1 MPTRVVP
8 GSGAILQPTF
18 DSNYGVVSVSVIDG
32 GSGYASTDPPK
43 ITIQGTNPPIVEGI
57 FYPVINPSGE
67 ISRVVVIEPGSGY
80 TPVEVGSGQKIGI
93 DTTAF
98 VESSLIVQKGL
109 DTSSPYISVA
119 STESN
124 IIMGVIGGNGS
135 SLYENG
141 YNIAISTAV
150 VGTSASITPDF
161 SLNQNRFYGFTEPFP
176 AYYTSGIGTDA
187 KFNVFIVYDSG
198 TGIPISTSVILRTGG
213 NGYSVGD
220 TVSISGTFMNGTSPA
235 NDLSFTVSSVT
246 NTRIVSAANST
257 FLNLPSVT
265 LIGFGTGAKFNVS
278 RNSFG
283 DISIINVVNGG
294 SGYALT
300 DKISIAGTYIGG
312 STPQDNLLISP
323 AVLGTNKLPKNLY
336 VIKTS
341 DNSFKVSG
349 LSTSNELNLVSY
361 GIGTNSFTF
370 NDPNASSIISIDNI
384 IQSPLYRT
392 DLTLTLSSSVGVTT
406 DIIFVSS
413 GLSSITSYDILRIDS
428 EFMKVK
434 NIGFGYTNAIQVNR
448 GVLGSKRNAHFNN
461 STVNILKGN
470 FNIVKDVIYFTDAP
484 YGPVG
489 PEGLTVNSSFN
500 GRAFSRQFDPSLE
513 NDKNIIFDDISKDFV
528 STSSTEFYL
537 KSEGEKVVGI
547 YTDTNSI
554 IVGNIDINNNPIIL
568 INGIPQISETDFT
581 IDTPG
586 NNRLKFLSGFP
597 ISGKI
602 SRVAISTGY
611 GYQPLIGAGAS
622 VIVSAGGT
630 ISQIILL
637 GSGSGYRTPPEIK
650 LQSIVGSGA
659 SFSATIGAGGTITGI
674 SIVNPGSGYTSN
686 PVPNVTVG
694 VPTGYSDL
702 PLEYISGSSGN
713 GYGAK
718 ASVIVGNQSN
728 VIQFDLEDSGQ
739 FYKVGDTLKVSG
751 ITTNPLIG
759 IGFSEFR
766 ITIEETLSDRF
777 SGFYPGQFVQFDDI
791 SSFFNGT
798 KKKFTLTVTQGAITE
813 VLSLKVDP
821 STDLTLENNL
831 FIYLNDVLQEPI
843 VSYTFNGSRV
853 IFNEAPKANSKCTI
867 LFYRGSDLDVE
878 QIDPPPSIKP
888 GDSVQIIENILDP
901 TDRSQFERIVKRIVS
916 SESLDTFTYD
926 SVGISTD
933 QTKERPLVWTKQTS
947 DLIINGVLYSKSR
960 PDLKSRIIPY
970 TKIIKNVAKDDR
982 EIYVN
987 NAFPLFVSV
996 DNITEELKDIQIIN
1010 NNTVSSAIATAIV
1023 SSGSTITS
1031 LSIQNSGAGYNDLIN
1046 PFVAISSSLIKKKDP
1061 IYNWKSV
1068 ATGITSDYS
1077 LNSLVYTDKIV
1088 SVGSSGIV
1096 GISSNGLDWITSRIG
1111 IAQSTTFNSIAGFN
1125 QKYYAVGNNAR
1136 IVYLDSSSG
1145 FSTSS
1150 WQSIRLF
1157 KEESVLG
1164 SPEPII
1170 EFSTYSGNFNEIVYS
1185 PNKNILVCVGSNRGL
1200 FSGVGIGT
1208 TALFEKSPPSFVN
1221 FNSVAINDRTTPFI
1235 SGLLF
1240 VAVGNNGNIIYS
1252 SDAEIWA
1259 RALSIPST
1267 RNLNKIIWDSFR
1279 FVVVGNNA
1287 TILTSVNGI
1296 TGWEKINANITDD
1309 LVNIRYEYG
1318 IYIAL
1323 NSAGE
1328 LLFSYNLSH
1337 WVKRS
1342 TNQQN
1347 PINDLIVIPPS
1358 EDMSEGRTII
1368 VGSGATALYAEPV
1381 YNRAIAISS
1390 ASSGSVSSIIVVEP
1404 GFGYDQSSPPP
1415 VIIESASTETE
1426 KILSI
1431 KAVGDFGTIKYVGVG
1446 ASTIDFELHSETY
1459 NNNSLGIGYSSLNS
1473 YGVNYSQL
1481 EVGDYFVIFE
1491 SNSTIG
1497 HALTGITTSLG
1508 GLSNYPASRVG
1519 TATTYLDGV
1528 YRVEK
1533 VSSPTA
1539 GIVTV
1544 RCNFTY
1550 GPNNIPLQVNT
1561 NTNTNGIYGKY
1572 TWGKIYDYQN
1582 RTRLKPRDF
1591 YVQTNNGLTGLST
1604 APDVLRTRGLF

>member
-8 GSGAILQPTF
+8 GSGAILQPIF
-18 DSNYGVVSVSVIDG
+18 DSNYGVTSINVING

-43 ITIQGTNPPIVEGI
+43 ITIQGTNTPIVEGL
-57 FYPVINPSGE
+57 FYPVINPSGQ
-67 ISRVVVIEPGSGY
+67 IARIVVIEPGSGY
-80 TPVEVGSGQKIGI
+80 TPVSVGSGEKIGI
-93 DTTAF
+93 DTTSY

-109 DTSSPYISVA
+109 DTPTPYISVA

-124 IIMGVIGGNGS
+124 ILMEVLGGKGS
-135 SLYENG
+135 SIYENG
-141 YNIAISTAV
+141 YNIAISTTV

-176 AYYTSGIGTDA
+176 AYYTSGIGTGA
-187 KFNVFIVYDSG
+187 SFNVFIVYDSG
-198 TGIPISTSVILRTGG
+198 TGVPISTSVILRNGG
-213 NGYSVGD
+213 NSYSVGD
-220 TVSISGTFMNGTSPA
+220 TVSISGTFMNGSSPI
-235 NDLSFTVSSVT
+235 NDLSFTVSSVA
-246 NTRIVSAANST
+246 NTRIVSAANSS
-257 FLNLPSVT
+257 FLNLPSTT
-265 LIGFGTGAKFNVS
+265 LIGFGAGATFNVS
-278 RNSFG
+278 RDSFG
-283 DISIINVVNGG
+283 DISIIDVVNGG

-323 AVLGTNKLPKNLY
+323 AVLGTDKLPSTLY

-349 LSTSNELNLVSY
+349 LSTSNELDLKLY
-361 GIGTNSFTF
+361 GIGTHSFTF
-370 NDPNASSIISIDNI
+370 DNPNASSIISIDNI

-392 DLTLTLSSSVGVTT
+392 DLSLNLLSSVGVST
-406 DIIFVSS
+406 DILFVSS
-413 GLSSITSYDILRIDS
+413 GLSSVTNYDILRINS
-428 EFMKVK
+428 ELMTIK
-434 NIGFGYTNAIQVNR
+434 NIGFGYTNAIQVSR
-448 GVLGSKRNAHFNN
+448 GVLGSKVDAHFNN
-461 STVNILKGN
+461 STINVLRGN
-470 FNIVKDVIYFTDAP
+470 FNIVKDVIYFATPP
-484 YGPVG
+484 YGLTG

-500 GRAFSRQFDPSLE
+500 GRAFSRQFDPNLE
-513 NDKNIIFDDISKDFV
+513 NDKNIIFDDISKGFV
-528 STSSTEFYL
+528 SASSTEFYL
-537 KSEGEKVVGI
+537 KSDAEKVVGI

-554 IVGNIDINNNPIIL
+554 LVGNIDINNNPIIL

-597 ISGKI
+597 VSGKI
-602 SRVAISTGY
+602 SRVGISSGY

-622 VIVSAGGT
+622 VTVSAAGT
-630 ISQIILL
+630 ISSILL
-637 GSGSGYRTPPEIK
+637 LGQGSGYRTPPQIK
-650 LQSIVGSGA
+650 LQSTVGSGA
-659 SFSATIGAGGTITGI
+659 SFSATIGAGGTITSI
-674 SIVNPGSGYTSN
+674 SIVNAGSGYTSN
-686 PVPNVTVG
+686 PVPNVIIG
-694 VPTGYSDL
+694 IPTGYSDL
-702 PLEYISGSSGN
+702 PLEYASGSSGN
-713 GYGAK
+713 GNGSK
-718 ASVIVGNQSN
+718 ASIIVGNQLN
-728 VIQFDLEDSGQ
+728 VTQFKLENPGQ
-739 FYKVGDTLKVSG
+739 FYKVGDVLKVSG
-751 ITTNPLIG
+751 LTTNPSAG
-759 IGFSEFR
+759 VGFSEFR
-766 ITIEETLSDRF
+766 ITVEETISDKF
-777 SGFYPGQFVQFDDI
+777 SGFYPGQFIQFDDI
-791 SSFFNGT
+791 SPFFNGV
-798 KKKFTLTVTQGAITE
+798 KKKFTLSVTQGSVTE
-813 VLSLKVDP
+813 VLSLRVDP
-821 STDLTLENNL
+821 STDLKLENNL
-831 FIYLNDVLQEPI
+831 FIYLNDILQEP
-843 VSYTFNGSRV
+843 VESYSFNGSRV
-853 IFNEAPKANSKCTI
+853 VFKEAPKENSKCTI
-867 LFYRGSDLDVE
+867 LFYKGSDLDVE
-878 QIDPPPSIKP
+878 QIDPPPTIKP

-901 TDRSQFERIVKRIVS
+901 TDRSQFDRVVKRIVS

-926 SVGISTD
+926 SIGISTD

-947 DLIINGVLYSKSR
+947 DMIMNGVLYSKSR

-970 TKIIKNVAKDDR
+970 TKIIKNVARDDR

-1023 SSGSTITS
+1023 SAGSTVTS
-1031 LSIQNSGAGYNDLIN
+1031 ISIQNSGFGYNDLN
-1046 PFVAISSSLIKKKDP
+1046 SPFVAISSSLIKKKDP
-1061 IYNWKSV
+1061 IYNWKPIS
-1068 ATGITSDYS
+1068 AGITSNYS
-1077 LNSLVYTDKIV
+1077 LNSVIYSDKVV
-1088 SVGSSGIV
+1088 SVGSSGVV
-1096 GISSNGLDWITSRIG
+1096 GISSDGLEWVTSRIG
-1111 IAQSTTFNSIAGFN
+1111 IAQSTTFNSIAGYN
-1125 QKYYAVGNNAR
+1125 QKYYAVGNNAK
-1136 IVYLDSSSG
+1136 IAYIDSNSG

-1150 WQSIRLF
+1150 WQSIKLF
-1157 KEESVLG
+1157 KEESLIG

-1185 PNKNILVCVGSNRGL
+1185 PNKNILVCVGDNRGL
-1200 FSGVGIGT
+1200 FSGIGIGT
-1208 TALFEKSPPSFVN
+1208 TAFFEKVPPVFVN
-1221 FNSVAINDRTTPFI
+1221 LNSVAINDRTTAFI

-1252 SDAEIWA
+1252 SNAEIWA

-1279 FVVVGNNA
+1279 FVVVGNSA

-1296 TGWEKINANITDD
+1296 TGWEKINTNITDD

-1323 NSAGE
+1323 NSSGE
-1328 LLFSYNLSH
+1328 LLFSYDLSH

-1342 TNQQN
+1342 TKQQN
-1347 PINDLIVIPPS
+1347 SINDFVVIPPS
-1358 EDMSEGRTII
+1358 EELDEGRTII
-1368 VGSGATALYAEPV
+1368 VGSGATISYAEPV
-1381 YNRAIAISS
+1381 YNRAVAISS
-1390 ASSGSVSSIIVVEP
+1390 ASSGSVSSITVVEP
-1404 GFGYDQSSPPP
+1404 GFGYNQSSPPP
-1415 VIIESASTETE
+1415 VIVEGPAAETE

-1459 NNNSLGIGYSSLNS
+1459 NNSSLGIGYSSLNA

-1491 SNSTIG
+1491 SNSIIG

-1519 TATTYLDGV
+1519 TATSYLDGV

-1533 VSSPTA
+1533 VSSPVA

-1550 GPNNIPLQVNT
+1550 GPNNIPIQVNT
-1561 NTNTNGIYGKY
+1561 NTNTNGVYGKY

-1582 RTRLKPRDF
+1582 RTRLKPRNF
-1591 YVQTNNGLTGLST
+1591 YVQTNTGLIGLST
-1604 APDVLRTRGLF
+1604 APDVVRTRGLF

>member
-18 DSNYGVVSVSVIDG
+18 DENYGVVSINVIDG

-43 ITIQGTNPPIVEGI
+43 ITIQGTNTPIVEGV
-57 FYPVINPSGE
+57 FYPVINSSGE
-67 ISRVVVIEPGSGY
+67 ISRIVVIEPGSGY
-80 TPVEVGSGQKIGI
+80 TPVEVGSGQRIGI
-93 DTTAF
+93 ETTAF

-109 DTSSPYISVA
+109 DTPTPYISVA

-124 IIMGVIGGNGS
+124 IIMGVIGGEGS
-135 SLYENG
+135 SLYEDG
-141 YNIAISTAV
+141 YNIAISTSV

-198 TGIPISTSVILRTGG
+198 TGVPISTSVILRTGG
-213 NGYSVGD
+213 IGYSIGD

-235 NDLSFTVSSVT
+235 NDLSFTVSSVA

-257 FLNLPSVT
+257 FLNLPSET
-265 LIGFGTGAKFNVS
+265 LIGFGSGATFNVS
-278 RNSFG
+278 RDSFG
-283 DISIINVVNGG
+283 DISIIDVVNGG
-294 SGYALT
+294 AGYALT

-323 AVLGTNKLPKNLY
+323 AVLGTNKLPTNLY
-336 VIKTS
+336 VIKTN

-349 LSTSNELNLVSY
+349 LSTSNELNLISY
-361 GIGTNSFTF
+361 GIGTHSFTF
-370 NDPNASSIISIDNI
+370 DNPNASSIISIDNI
-384 IQSPLYRT
+384 IQSPVYRT
-392 DLTLTLSSSVGVTT
+392 DLSLNLLSSIGVST

-413 GLSSITSYDILRIDS
+413 GLSSITSYDILRINN
-428 EFMKVK
+428 ELMTVK

-448 GVLGSKRNAHFNN
+448 GVLGTKVDAHFNN
-461 STVNILKGN
+461 SAINVLRGN
-470 FNIVKDVIYFTDAP
+470 FNIVKDLIHFVNPP

-489 PEGLTVNSSFN
+489 PDGLEVNSTFN
-500 GRAFSRQFDPSLE
+500 GRAFSRQFDPDLE
-513 NDKNIIFDDISKDFV
+513 NDKNIIFDDISNNFV

-597 ISGKI
+597 LSGRI
-602 SRVAISTGY
+602 SRVGINSGY

-622 VIVSAGGT
+622 VTVSVAGT
-630 ISQIILL
+630 ISSIILL

-650 LQSIVGSGA
+650 LQSTVGSGA

-674 SIVNPGSGYTSN
+674 SIVNAGSGYTSN
-686 PVPNVTVG
+686 PIPNVIVG
-694 VPTGYSDL
+694 VPTGYSNL
-702 PLEYISGSSGN
+702 PLEYVSGSSGN

-718 ASVIVGNQSN
+718 ASVIIGNQSD
-728 VIQFDLEDSGQ
+728 VIQFKLDDIGQ
-739 FYKVGDTLKVSG
+739 FYKVGDVLKVAG
-751 ITTNPLIG
+751 VTTNPLVG
-759 IGFSEFR
+759 AGFTEFEV
-766 ITIEETLSDRF
+766 TVEETLSDKF
-777 SGFYPGQFVQFDDI
+777 SGFYPGQFIQFDDI
-791 SSFFNGT
+791 SQFFNGI

-821 STDLTLENNL
+821 STDLSLENNL
-831 FIYLNDVLQEPI
+831 FIYLNDVLQEP
-843 VSYTFNGSRV
+843 VESYTFNGSRL
-853 IFNEAPKANSKCTI
+853 IFKEAPKPNSKCTI

-878 QIDPPPSIKP
+878 QIDPPQTIKP
-888 GDSVQIIENILDP
+888 GDTVQIIENILDP
-901 TDRSQFERIVKRIVS
+901 FDRSQFDRIVKRIVS

-926 SVGISTD
+926 SIGISTD

-970 TKIIKNVAKDDR
+970 TKLIKNVAKDDR

-1010 NNTVSSAIATAIV
+1010 NNNVSAAIATAIV

-1031 LSIQNSGAGYNDLIN
+1031 ISIQNSGIGYENLST

-1068 ATGITSDYS
+1068 STGISSEYS
-1077 LNSLVYTDKIV
+1077 LNSLVYLDSIV
-1088 SVGSSGIV
+1088 SVGSSGII
-1096 GISSNGLDWITSRIG
+1096 GISSDGLSWITSSIG
-1111 IAQSTTFNSIAGFN
+1111 IAQSTTFNSISGYDK
-1125 QKYYAVGNNAR
+1125 KYYAAGDNAKV
-1136 IVYLDSSSG
+1136 VYLDSSSG

-1150 WQSIRLF
+1150 WQSIKLF
-1157 KEESVLG
+1157 KEEAILG

-1170 EFSTYSGNFNEIVYS
+1170 SFSAYSGNFNQILYS
-1185 PNKNILVCVGSNRGL
+1185 PNKNIIVCVGTNRGL

-1208 TALFEKSPPSFVN
+1208 STLFEKAPPVFVDL
-1221 FNSVAINDRTTPFI
+1221 NSIAINDRTTSFI

-1259 RALSIPST
+1259 RALSIPTT

-1279 FVVVGNNA
+1279 FVVVGNNG
-1287 TILTSVNGI
+1287 TVLTSVNGI
-1296 TGWEKINANITDD
+1296 TGWEKVNTNTTND
-1309 LVNIRYEYG
+1309 LVNIKYEYG

-1347 PINDLIVIPPS
+1347 PINDFIFLPPS
-1358 EDMSEGRTII
+1358 QEIDEGRSIV
-1368 VGSGATALYAEPV
+1368 VGSGGTTLYAEPI
-1381 YNRAIAISS
+1381 YNRAVAISS
-1390 ASSGSVSSIIVVEP
+1390 ASSGSVSSITVVEP
-1404 GFGYDQSSPPP
+1404 GFGYDQSTPPP
-1415 VIIESASTETE
+1415 VIIESSGVETE

-1446 ASTIDFELHSETY
+1446 ATTIDFELHSETY
-1459 NNNSLGIGYSSLNS
+1459 NNSSLGIGYSSLNS

-1508 GLSNYPASRVG
+1508 GLSNYPGSRVG
-1519 TATTYLDGV
+1519 TATSYLDGV

-1533 VSSPTA
+1533 VSSPVA

-1550 GPNNIPLQVNT
+1550 GPNNIPIQVNT
-1561 NTNTNGIYGKY
+1561 NTNVNGIYGKY

-1582 RTRLKPRDF
+1582 RTRLNPRDF
-1591 YVQTNNGLTGLST
+1591 YVQTNTGLVGLST
-1604 APDVLRTRGLF
+1604 APDVVRTRGLF